1 VTSIACR
8 QSGSDQT
15 LVRVMEITLF
25 KKERER
31 RLASQ
36 NDGARRPRALL
47 CFGARLWR
55 AGWAIV
61 TKGRLS
67 F

>member
-1 VTSIACR
+1 
-8 QSGSDQT
+8 

-25 KKERER
+25 KKQRER

-47 CFGARLWR
+47 CFAARLWR